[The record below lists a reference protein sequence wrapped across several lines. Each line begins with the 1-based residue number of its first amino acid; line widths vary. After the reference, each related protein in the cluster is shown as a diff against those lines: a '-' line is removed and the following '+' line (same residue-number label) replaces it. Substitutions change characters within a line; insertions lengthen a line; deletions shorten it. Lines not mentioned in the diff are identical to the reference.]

1 MDILDVLGAII
12 PPAVTAA
19 GGWWFGRRKTN
30 AEAVTSEMDNV
41 DKALAIYRTMITDLG
56 EKILALEERV
66 KKLQAALS
74 EAEDE
79 NRRLKRQQQA

>member
-12 PPAVTAA
+12 PPAATAV